1 MPKEL
6 LMIKIDEYQHILLLD
21 DDATFIGEVDIKM
34 GSYRS
39 LYGSVTCIF
48 VILMFF
54 MHTDCWV
61 LGTPS

>member
-39 LYGSVTCIF
+39 LHVFF
-48 VILMFF
+48 VILMLF
-54 MHTDCWV
+54 MYTDCWV